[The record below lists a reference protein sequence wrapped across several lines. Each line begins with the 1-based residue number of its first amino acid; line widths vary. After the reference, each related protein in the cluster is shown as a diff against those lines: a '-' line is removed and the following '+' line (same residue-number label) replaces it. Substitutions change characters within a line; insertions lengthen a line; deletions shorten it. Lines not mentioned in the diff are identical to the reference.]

1 MMGTLVAKGLI
12 KMEDTEKQGLNI
24 SSISITT
31 WQLYLLKQ
39 KLKQDS
45 V

>member
-1 MMGTLVAKGLI
+1 MMGTLVAKGLN

-31 WQLYLLKQ
+31 WKLYLLKQ
-39 KLKQDS
+39 TLKQHS
-45 V
+45 L